1 MYNKIIR
8 LPILVLC
15 IFFSFIISV
24 DAEDYTLN
32 DLIEKGKELNGK
44 QVVISG
50 EAIGEPLNRGENTW
64 VNINDKTNA
73 MGVYMDTNYSNK
85 ITTYGGFNKIGD
97 TIKVSGVF
105 NRACKEHGGDMDIH
119 ALNVDILENGKK
131 LEDKVPIY
139 KIVLCFIL
147 TIITSILGMIVYKI
161 LNKNND

>member
-8 LPILVLC
+8 LSILVLC

-24 DAEDYTLN
+24 DAEEYTLN

-73 MGVYMDTNYSNK
+73 MGVYMNTNYSNK
-85 ITTYGGFNKIGD
+85 IITYGGFNKIGD
-97 TIKVSGVF
+97 IIKVSGVF
-105 NRACKEHGGDMDIH
+105 NRACEEHGGDMDIH

-131 LEDKVPIY
+131 LDDKVPVY

-147 TIITSILGMIVYKI
+147 IIITSILGMIVYKI